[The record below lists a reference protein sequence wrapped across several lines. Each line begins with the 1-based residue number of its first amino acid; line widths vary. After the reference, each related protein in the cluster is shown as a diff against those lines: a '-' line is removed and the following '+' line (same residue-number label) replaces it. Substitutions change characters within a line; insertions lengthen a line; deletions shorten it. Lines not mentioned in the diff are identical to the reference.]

1 MRIDPG
7 SHEPIYLQIVAEV
20 RKSIAA
26 GVYKSGEMLPSLRV
40 LAVDLRVNPNTVQRA
55 YDQLEREGAVVC
67 VPAGVHRRGAGPRQ
81 APPGGGGGGGARVAV
96 VRPEPAPRPRT
107 RRAGGAGLRWARVP
121 RPGGRAGTAGS
132 PGVRAY
138 AGLFYFM

>member
-20 RKSIAA
+20 RKAIAA

-55 YDQLEREGAVVC
+55 YDQLEREGAVV
-67 VPAGVHRRGAGPRQ
+67 VKRGVGLFVADRDARTPR
-81 APPGGGGGGGARVAV
+81 
-96 VRPEPAPRPRT
+96 EPAEK
-107 RRAGGAGLRWARVP
+107 AL
-121 RPGGRAGTAGS
+121 
-132 PGVRAY
+132 Y
-138 AGLFYFM
+138 AGLQQAVRAARDAGLAVERIRAVFDHALDQSIRKVTGRQ